1 MKDNTIELMLNLL
14 NEKFEVQELDVKEFK
29 NLKVGPMKLKVS
41 QYYIKGIG
49 NLSIM
54 TGKAMMG
61 LMKMDTLI
69 LSAFEVDAPIFSYD
83 RIHAMGNDTLIYDL
97 YDSYVNKSDIS
108 SLQKVVDKYQDIPD
122 KDPGVHWY
130 DDIRLPEA
138 TQKKAKGKGSA
149 RIQELTIEYFKEF
162 LNLLSTFK
170 PTDPEVKK
178 PLVDKYTQGLLDNG
192 GASTDMFLEKLGKEK
207 TTELFKEV
215 LFATK

>member
-1 MKDNTIELMLNLL
+1 MKDNSIELMLNILK
-14 NEKFEVQELDVKEFK
+14 EKYEVQQLDVKDFK

-97 YDSYVNKSDIS
+97 YDSYVEKSDIS
-108 SLQKVVDKYQDIPD
+108 PLQKVIDKYQDIPN

-138 TQKKAKGKGSA
+138 ILKKDKGNAKV
-149 RIQELTIEYFKEF
+149 QELAMEYFEEF
-162 LNLLSTFK
+162 INLLPTFK
-170 PTDPEVKK
+170 VCDPVIKK

-192 GASTDMFLEKLGKEK
+192 GASTDMFIEKLGKEK
-207 TTELFKEV
+207 TTQLFKEV